1 MKKAILLLLLI
12 LAEYLH
18 AADPKF
24 YIVLSANNK
33 ETAAYLN
40 YLESAFYNGLRKKF
54 PCISSLSQS
63 EVNIMLDFERQ
74 KELLGVGDIN
84 VLSNIAD
91 QMNCDYLVSL
101 SVTVFNNKTAI
112 SALII
117 KKGQNKAISRI
128 FEFVPGGQASFDA
141 AEKVSKKLIDDLN
154 EYNSQ
159 LCREK
164 TWSGTITVEEHTNNK
179 IPHED
184 PRGPESSEKTDLS
197 VNCVVNNDVAQCTVN
212 LFYQFTGA
220 EGSGTTV
227 ASGTY
232 QTDVSITVFE
242 GKTSFRLGIIQAKA
256 KFSTRVSGGSHSS
269 EGVMDLGGWSVEGA
283 SGNSSQGNSS
293 SGSSKQGNLT
303 ITWSLT
309 KK

>member
-1 MKKAILLLLLI
+1 MKTAILCLLLI

-40 YLESAFYNGLRKKF
+40 YLESAFFNGLRKKF
-54 PCISSLSQS
+54 PCVSSLSQS
-63 EVNIMLDFERQ
+63 EVNMMLDWERQ

-117 KKGQNKAISRI
+117 KKGQNKAISRT
-128 FEFVPGGQASFDA
+128 FEFLPGGQASFEG
-141 AEKVSKKLIDDLN
+141 AEKVSKKLIDDLYD
-154 EYNSQ
+154 YNSQ
-159 LCREK
+159 LCPEK
-164 TWSGTITVEEHTNNK
+164 TWTGRITVEEHTNYK

-184 PRGPESSEKTDLS
+184 PRGPEASQKTDLS
-197 VNCVVNNDVAQCTVN
+197 VNCVVNNDVALCTVN
-212 LFYQFTGA
+212 YFYKLTGA
-220 EGSGTTV
+220 EGSGTDV

-232 QTDVSITVFE
+232 KTDVSISVFE
-242 GKTSFRLGIIQAKA
+242 GKTSINLGMIQAKA
-256 KFSTRVSGGSHSS
+256 TFSSSMGGGSYSS
-269 EGVMDLGGWSVEGA
+269 EGILPLGGWTVDA
-283 SGNSSQGNSS
+283 ATGNSPQINSS
-293 SGSSKQGNLT
+293 SGSVKQGGLT